1 MTALVKRIRA
11 YLISGAN
18 QIALSGAVRGTLSTA
33 VPLIAL
39 QAAGFGTAGLIAAIG
54 GLQTSMSDTGGAYR
68 RRLTVMLLN
77 TVLAPIGLLIGSQV
91 REVWWLASLIMF
103 GVAGVGGFARS
114 FGQTGTSL
122 GLNFGIVFLVGMLH
136 PTTVMGGLHEAGL
149 YALGGVW
156 TIIVAL
162 IFWKLRP
169 YRRLI
174 QEVADCLIACAD
186 LVALIASRGTERTRP
201 GRREREI
208 ARRHHAV
215 RTAIEQASAALG
227 DVRSGI
233 AGKSPVIEQLLV
245 FIRAASRIS
254 AAMLSLH
261 HAAASGQPA
270 LEKSV
275 VRAITDTLIQLER
288 ICRELYATLLAGHG
302 EIRTDDLQRSL
313 AALEALQRQAPAA
326 ALEPALAALRQAQ
339 RHVQAAVEALAQLHG
354 LHYRLPGLLPP
365 LRARTARIDLAA
377 VRAQLTLNAIPFR
390 HGLRVGVA
398 AATGTAIFTYFKL
411 PHGIW
416 IPMTSLVV
424 MQPDFGAT
432 LQRAVGRGGGTIVG
446 AFFASIL
453 VFVLHRTITLDVAIV
468 VLTFLTFLLIRRHYG
483 IGVVFLT
490 PLIILLLD
498 VFAPGDW
505 RNIGYRTLDTLLG
518 AVLALIAG
526 YALWP
531 SWQRLQL
538 PDYLARAVTANRDYL
553 RAVLAAAATGDTQ
566 ASAVI
571 QLRRRA
577 EIDTGNAEAAF
588 QRMLAEPGNRRHSVS
603 NALVLTTYLRRLCQH
618 TTALAIQLDGS
629 PVREARLDELTASL
643 DDLLK
648 HVARAVAGGHA
659 AAPAAAAAAI
669 SADAHRRVHDAQA
682 AEAAAGHPL
691 LPLLLDRIV
700 SDINSLHAEARS

>member
-1 MTALVKRIRA
+1 MTALVNRIRA
-11 YLISGAN
+11 YLGSGAN

-39 QAAGFGTAGLIAAIG
+39 QAAGLGTAGLIAAIG

-77 TVLAPIGLLIGSQV
+77 TLLAPIGLFIGSQV
-91 REVWWLASLIMF
+91 REVWWLAALIMF
-103 GVAGVGGFARS
+103 WVASVGGFARS

-136 PTTVMGGLHEAGL
+136 PTPALEGLREAAF
-149 YALGGVW
+149 YASGGVW
-156 TIIVAL
+156 TIVVAL

-174 QEVADCLIACAD
+174 QEVAGCLIACAD
-186 LVALIASRGTERTRP
+186 LVALIADRGVERPRP
-201 GRREREI
+201 GRRERAI

-261 HAAASGQPA
+261 HAAATGQQP
-270 LEKSV
+270 LEKPVARS
-275 VRAITDTLIQLER
+275 ISDTLMQLER
-288 ICRELYATLLAGHG
+288 VCRALYATLLAGHG
-302 EIRTDDLQRSL
+302 EIRTDDLRRSL
-313 AALEALQRQAPAA
+313 AALEALQRQSPAM

-339 RHVQAAVEALAQLHG
+339 RHVQAAIEALSQLHG

-365 LRARTARIDLAA
+365 LRANAARINLAA

-432 LQRAVGRGGGTIVG
+432 LERAVGRGGGTIVG

-453 VFVLHRTITLDVAIV
+453 IFVLHRTTTLDVAIV

-483 IGVVFLT
+483 IGIVFLT

-505 RNIGYRTLDTLLG
+505 RNIGYRTLDTVLG
-518 AVLALIAG
+518 AVLALVAG

-553 RAVLAAAATGDTQ
+553 HAVLAAAASGDTQ

-577 EIDTGNAEAAF
+577 EIETGNAEAAF
-588 QRMLAEPGNRRHSVS
+588 QRMLAEPGNRRRSIS
-603 NALVLTTYLRRLCQH
+603 NVLVLTTYLRRLCQH

-629 PVREARLDELTASL
+629 PAPEVKLDELTASL
-643 DDLLK
+643 DDLLT
-648 HVARAVAGGHA
+648 HIARALADGHGTTPATA
-659 AAPAAAAAAI
+659 AV
-669 SADAHRRVHDAQA
+669 SAEIHRRVHDAQP
-682 AEAAAGHPL
+682 AETAAGHPL

-700 SDINSLHAEARS
+700 SDINSLHAEAAL